1 VPRPSLPVAPS
12 AELPVAAKA
21 IPGRAARYNR
31 GVPIKLIA
39 LDIDGTL
46 LDSSSQLPG
55 ENIRAVVEARAQG
68 IEILLVSGRRFDF
81 ARSIGEQLPCELH
94 LIVSNG
100 SLIKSKMGE
109 TLQRLLLPSDSARR
123 VLEATP
129 EFRSGAAVVFDRP
142 RAGQVVLEHADWD
155 DPFRG
160 GYFRRNREF
169 IAEVSPL
176 TACLD
181 GEDPIQVMYT
191 GMCRTVRQAKQALEA
206 LPIAG
211 EYTLALTEYESRD
224 LSILDVLRHGVTKG
238 VAVKEWTRRRGIA
251 REEVMAI
258 GDNWNDREML
268 EFAGLPVVMGNSIPE
283 LKTLGW
289 AITLSNDE
297 NGVAEAIRRYA
308 LK

>member
-1 VPRPSLPVAPS
+1 MAPS

-21 IPGRAARYNR
+21 IPGRAARYNK
-31 GVPIKLIA
+31 GVTIKLIA

-46 LDSSSQLPG
+46 LDSSSELPD
-55 ENIRAVVEARAQG
+55 ENMRAVVEARARG
-68 IEILLVSGRRFDF
+68 IEILLVTGRRFDF

-109 TLQRLLLPSDSARR
+109 THQRLLLPSDSARR

-129 EFRSGAAVVFDRP
+129 DFRSGAAVVFDRP

-169 IAEVSPL
+169 ITEVSPL

-191 GMCRTVRQAKQALEA
+191 GVCGTMRRAKQALEG

-211 EYTLALTEYESRD
+211 EYTLALTEYESRN

-238 VAVKEWTRRRGIA
+238 VALAEWTRRRGIA
-251 REEVMAI
+251 RAEVMAI
-258 GDNWNDREML
+258 GYNWNDREML
-268 EFAGLPVVMGNSIPE
+268 EFAGLPVVMGNCIPE
-283 LKTLGW
+283 LKSLGW